1 MLSLV
6 FLALAIK
13 LDYNCFQFL
22 LLINNHFFYLI
33 FNLSHFM
40 RFTVRYRYQKASN
53 SLFCLNSEISN
64 FILWYMYEHHKPMRV
79 LKKKEFE
86 RIHGKFITFSGT
98 T

>member
-1 MLSLV
+1 
-6 FLALAIK
+6 
-13 LDYNCFQFL
+13 
-22 LLINNHFFYLI
+22 
-33 FNLSHFM
+33 M
-40 RFTVRYRYQKASN
+40 RFTLRYRYQKASN